1 MLQWLSSN
9 LQPFSLLP
17 SISLPIDTLHLP
29 ANTTIISI
37 LQYLFPW
44 YYFHP
49 YLGHWVTAGKDISI
63 RFQVEEPEDV
73 AQCKW
78 SFLTV
83 HQFEQSLH
91 GTSTATV
98 CSVGLQQVSG
108 EIFSIIYLGSRTVDT
123 CEKYNQHLYHNNS
136 TRLRKWCKVM

>member
-1 MLQWLSSN
+1 MQYAPVTLFQSSAIFFTSLHLSPHRYSPSPCKYN
-9 LQPFSLLP
+9 YYIYSTIPIPLILLP
-17 SISLPIDTLHLP
+17 SLPWPLSHSRQGHLNQIP
-29 ANTTIISI
+29 G
-37 LQYLFPW
+37 Q
-44 YYFHP
+44 
-49 YLGHWVTAGKDISI
+49 D
-63 RFQVEEPEDV
+63 PEDV

-83 HQFEQSLH
+83 HQFERPLH
-91 GTSTATV
+91 GTSTATI

-136 TRLRKWCKVM
+136 TRLRK